1 MWNLDYGLVSGIP
14 DFINWIPV
22 SVEFGFWIRSWD
34 SGFHILD
41 SSQCANCIL
50 DSFVGFRIPYTG
62 FQSVCNLD
70 SGFLSGIP
78 DPRYWIPVSVQLR
91 FWIRSWDSGFHIL
104 DSSQCATCILDS
116 LVGFW
121 TPYTGSQ
128 WVWNLNSGFLS
139 GIPDFRY
146 WIPVTVQLEVWIP

>member
-41 SSQCANCIL
+41 SSQCATWIL
-50 DSFVGFRIPYTG
+50 DSSVGFRIPDTG

-70 SGFLSGIP
+70 SGFVRGIP
-78 DPRYWIPVSVQLR
+78 DSIYWIPVSVQLG
-91 FWIRSWDSGFHIL
+91 FWIPQWDSGSQIL
-104 DSSQCATCILDS
+104 DSSQCAT
-116 LVGFW
+116 
-121 TPYTGSQ
+121 
-128 WVWNLNSGFLS
+128 
-139 GIPDFRY
+139 
-146 WIPVTVQLEVWIP
+146 